1 MRRVKVVLEG
11 REEAR
16 YRRGTD
22 THTDSE
28 AFLTLPVVDSAQ
40 PFELAEGG
48 SASFTV
54 PADTA
59 PSFQAENNKIVWSLK
74 VHCELPNWPDT
85 DDEYE
90 VVVSPGGGD

>member
-1 MRRVKVVLEG
+1 VRIALEG

-22 THTDSE
+22 THTDRE
-28 AFLTLPVVDSAQ
+28 TFLSLPVVDTVQS
-40 PFELAEGG
+40 FEIAGGG

-59 PSFQAENNKIVWSLK
+59 PSFQADNNKIVWSLK
-74 VHCELPNWPDT
+74 VLCDLSNWPDT

-90 VVVSPGGGD
+90 VVVRPGGGGG